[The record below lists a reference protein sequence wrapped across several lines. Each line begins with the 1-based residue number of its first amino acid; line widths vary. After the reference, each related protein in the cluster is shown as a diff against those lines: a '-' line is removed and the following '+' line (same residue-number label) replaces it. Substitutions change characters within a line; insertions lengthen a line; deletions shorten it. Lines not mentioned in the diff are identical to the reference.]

1 MLLTMLLSA
10 AVALAPAA
18 DPTPPTT
25 TPAVPIPVTTTDAPP
40 PVVDVCGLLNV
51 QVLDTAKA
59 TAGLQVVLPAAVPS
73 QALVS
78 AGRAV
83 AGCSGDPDAPDAA
96 AANARLCVTLNTATL
111 DQLADRFAATTGV
124 RAQITD
130 PNIAAARRALA
141 CDTPPTTATTTA
153 PVPASTTRTPASS
166 SGSQVTQIPV
176 GAADTGEGPGEGPG
190 LAAFATVY
198 GLAGLLAGMAAGA
211 AITAAAYRRRA

>member
-25 TPAVPIPVTTTDAPP
+25 TPAVPIPVTTTDAPA

-96 AANARLCVTLNTATL
+96 AVDARLCVTLNTATL

-153 PVPASTTRTPASS
+153 PVPASTTRTPGSS

-176 GAADTGEGPGEGPG
+176 GAADTGEGPG